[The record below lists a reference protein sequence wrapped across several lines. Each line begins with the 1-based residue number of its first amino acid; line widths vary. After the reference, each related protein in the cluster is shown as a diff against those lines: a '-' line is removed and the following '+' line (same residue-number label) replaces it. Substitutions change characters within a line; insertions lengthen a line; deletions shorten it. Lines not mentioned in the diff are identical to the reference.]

1 MSRPPLQRTRLQ
13 GVLHRVANLL
23 IGWLRRSWRSAS
35 LSILALLVGYYLGQ
49 NLTSLMLIRVP
60 AGRPLAVLM
69 LVLVI
74 EAVVRLRS
82 RLVGE
87 EPSLGWVIAD
97 NLRIGLVYRVVFEA
111 FKVGT

>member
-13 GVLHRVANLL
+13 GVLHRVSNQL

-49 NLTSLMLIRVP
+49 NLTTLLLIRVP

-87 EPSLGWVIAD
+87 EPSMGWVIAD
-97 NLRIGLVYRVVFEA
+97 NLRIGLVYSVVFEA

>member
-13 GVLHRVANLL
+13 GVLHRLGNQLL
-23 IGWLRRSWRSAS
+23 GWLRRSWRSAS
-35 LSILALLVGYYLGQ
+35 LSILALLLGYYLGQ
-49 NLTSLMLIRVP
+49 NLTSLLLLRVP
-60 AGRPLAVLM
+60 LGRPLVVLV

-82 RLVGE
+82 RLVGV

-97 NLRIGLVYRVVFEA
+97 IVRIGLVYSVVFVA
-111 FKVGT
+111 FNVGT